1 MVQIQHQMNI
11 LREKAQEGKLNA
23 KDLFEGTVSISNI
36 GIYLVKQEIS
46 VELTLAL
53 LSWLLRFL
61 QSELAKFRLSQDIF
75 QLNMKMAKLLKN
87 QLPEK
92 QYSFYK
98 LQVSVT
104 YGGDHRVVNG
114 ATAAR
119 FLKKWKDYLENPS
132 SIFLNLK

>member
-1 MVQIQHQMNI
+1 MQKICLKEQLAFLIQVFIWSIGNI
-11 LREKAQEGKLNA
+11 C
-23 KDLFEGTVSISNI
+23 GTYTGPIIMAPQVSIVGI
-36 GIYLVKQEIS
+36 GKIQTLPRYIS
-46 VELTLAL
+46 VKHENGKTTLELVPRKIVL
-53 LSWLLRFL
+53 
-61 QSELAKFRLSQDIF
+61 IF
-75 QLNMKMAKLLKN
+75 
-87 QLPEK
+87 
-92 QYSFYK
+92 K